1 VNFNFSFPFRGLR
14 LITGFQ
20 IHAQLPLDNS
30 QLALVQLPFTLVKIF
45 LVQFML
51 KSGASQGFLSA
62 AQFLMNVQDAYFK
75 RIRPCKQIGDSFQM

>member
-1 VNFNFSFPFRGLR
+1 M
-14 LITGFQ
+14 
-20 IHAQLPLDNS
+20 
-30 QLALVQLPFTLVKIF
+30 QLPFTLVKIF